1 MPRPVQLHRRIA
13 WRTFTALA
21 EEAARL
27 RGLTPSQVLHIT
39 NKRAP
44 SHARFGLI
52 WVLRQM
58 DVVYVDIA
66 EQLGMADHT
75 TILHGMNVATRL
87 REEDPVFRM
96 YADDLLTFAKS
107 IWPECDAEEAA

>member
-27 RGLTPSQVLHIT
+27 RGLEPWQVLHIT

-44 SHARFGLI
+44 SHTRFGMI

-58 DVVYVDIA
+58 DVVFADIA
-66 EQLGMADHT
+66 EQLGMSDHT
-75 TILHGMNVATRL
+75 SVIHGMNVATRL
-87 REEDPVFRM
+87 RDEDPVFRM
-96 YADDLLTFAKS
+96 YTDDLLAFAKS
-107 IWPECDAEEAA
+107 IWPERDAEAA